1 MCTVQLHT
9 SYQFQR
15 SAAAVSGNM
24 PQFHAVAGLQ
34 KNTVVANDEERARYF
49 RKSGFEKSD
58 GKNIQVIGRLVKQQY
73 RRMLRQSAGNL
84 DPFLFSARKRF
95 PTVKLFSCNAEQRKK
110 RRVSLS
116 VSQNNAYTLSGNSV
130 LFYAQYTAESH

>member
-34 KNTVVANDEERARYF
+34 KNTVVANDEKRARYF